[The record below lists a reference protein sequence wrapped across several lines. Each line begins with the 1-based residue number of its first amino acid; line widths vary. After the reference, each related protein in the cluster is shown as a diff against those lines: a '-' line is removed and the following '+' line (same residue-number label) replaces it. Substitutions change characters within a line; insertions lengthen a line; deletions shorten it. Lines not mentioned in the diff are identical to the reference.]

1 MDVEIART
9 VPVGAIL
16 VFLLLYWS
24 VVVARWSRTVR
35 PSELAIVDVDEGPSR
50 RSYHMGITLPVGRLM
65 IALLLPVFLFLT
77 LLLFRG

>member
-24 VVVARWSRTVR
+24 MVVARWARTVR
-35 PSELAIVDVDEGPSR
+35 PSEQAIVDVDEGPGR
-50 RSYHMGITLPVGRLM
+50 RGYHMGITLPIGRLM
-65 IALLLPVFLFLT
+65 IALLLPVFLFLS
-77 LLLFRG
+77 LLILRG